1 VLFLSFSDLL
11 YHDGSIYHAVTPV
24 QSFWLVLYLSGV
36 LLLLVARV
44 TPSWSYHKPA
54 ISRIDVFQCVDQH
67 IRIMFK
73 FLRYG
78 GDVMKTKQA
87 SEKKASGE
95 TKQGY
100 QEMMEARLHEWQ
112 AKIDV
117 LKSKAEKVKA
127 EQKLK
132 YQEEI
137 QNLQG
142 KQRQLREKLDELKT
156 SGESAWQEMKTGVE
170 MAWKDLEAGI
180 KRSMDRFK

>member
-1 VLFLSFSDLL
+1 
-11 YHDGSIYHAVTPV
+11 
-24 QSFWLVLYLSGV
+24 
-36 LLLLVARV
+36 
-44 TPSWSYHKPA
+44 
-54 ISRIDVFQCVDQH
+54 
-67 IRIMFK
+67 
-73 FLRYG
+73 
-78 GDVMKTKQA
+78 MKTKQA